1 MDKNLGTIIVEKTSE
16 NLKLSNSDNY
26 ELPIVDKLSKS
37 NEVLSFKLDKDLTPI
52 AYKNK
57 VKELIKQGACSTV
70 KEAESMVDKM
80 VFNLEIYYSI
90 DSGLFAVES
99 EAVESGL
106 IYNPYTGEMLYKADD
121 Y

>member
-1 MDKNLGTIIVEKTSE
+1 MDENLGAVIVGKMSEK
-16 NLKLSNSDNY
+16 LKLNNSDNY

-57 VKELIKQGACSTV
+57 VKELLAQGACLTE
-70 KEAESMVDKM
+70 KEAESIVDKM

-106 IYNPYTGEMLYKADD
+106 IYNPYTGEMLDEADD
-121 Y
+121 F

>member
-1 MDKNLGTIIVEKTSE
+1 M
-16 NLKLSNSDNY
+16 
-26 ELPIVDKLSKS
+26 
-37 NEVLSFKLDKDLTPI
+37 
-52 AYKNK
+52 
-57 VKELIKQGACSTV
+57 V

-106 IYNPYTGEMLYKADD
+106 IYNPYTGEMLDKADD